1 MTTTATHMSERHQG
15 PLIVIVDDQVTGRK
29 ILEQIVRD
37 TCADADVVS
46 FGDPYEALSRIR
58 SDAPDLIL
66 TDYKMPTM
74 DGITLIRMVR
84 GIPHCADVPIMVVTI
99 IDERKIRYEALDAG
113 ATDFLTRPI
122 DRYECRAR
130 CRNLLTLRKQHKI
143 IQDRAKWLED
153 QVALATQEIQARE
166 RETLLRLAKA
176 GEYRDEG
183 TGNHILRIAQY
194 SHLLAVAM
202 GLPQGR
208 CEEIELAAPMHDIG
222 KIGIPDDI
230 LRKNGPLTDRERAIM
245 CRHTDIGYEILR
257 GSPSRH
263 IQLGAIVALNHH
275 ERYGGGGYPS
285 GISGEDIPLSARIV
299 SVADVYDA
307 LTTIRP
313 YKDAWSAQKA
323 LEYMQ
328 KMSGSC
334 FDPRCIT
341 ALLRSFDDILAT
353 QERLKDPVRT
363 PYRQLGMDCGY
374 SLR

>member
-15 PLIVIVDDQVTGRK
+15 PLIVIVDDQVTGRN

-99 IDERKIRYEALDAG
+99 IDERKIR
-113 ATDFLTRPI
+113 
-122 DRYECRAR
+122 
-130 CRNLLTLRKQHKI
+130 
-143 IQDRAKWLED
+143 
-153 QVALATQEIQARE
+153 
-166 RETLLRLAKA
+166 
-176 GEYRDEG
+176 
-183 TGNHILRIAQY
+183 
-194 SHLLAVAM
+194 
-202 GLPQGR
+202 

-263 IQLGAIVALNHH
+263 MQLGAIVALNHH

-299 SVADVYDA
+299 AVADVYDA